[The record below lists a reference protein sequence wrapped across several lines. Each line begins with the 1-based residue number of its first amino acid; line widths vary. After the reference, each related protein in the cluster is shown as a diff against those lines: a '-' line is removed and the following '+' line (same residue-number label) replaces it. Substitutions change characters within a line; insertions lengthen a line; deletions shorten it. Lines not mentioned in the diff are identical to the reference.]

1 MPPPLHKTGFTLIE
15 TALALLA
22 ISLALLGIFGLARHG
37 LKSGG
42 DAENETRCAMLA
54 DTIIETLKAKNNEL
68 AERKLSLVE
77 WQNYWATHSTFYL
90 PHMSDIADF
99 TDPISIVSNTNKND
113 LEPLQPA
120 NPSPVIRW
128 NPSYKLSLS
137 FNTGTYDWSE
147 IYVTLAL
154 HPGML
159 QSGADPRIYSAVLS
173 YTGGLP

>member
-1 MPPPLHKTGFTLIE
+1 MPPTLHKTGFTLIE

-22 ISLALLGIFGLARHG
+22 ISLGLLGIFGLARHG

-68 AERKLSLVE
+68 AERKLSLIE
-77 WQNYWATHSTFYL
+77 WQNYWATHTTFHL
-90 PHMSDIADF
+90 PPMPDISNGGNA
-99 TDPISIVSNTNKND
+99 IVIAVNAPNT
-113 LEPLQPA
+113 PLQ
-120 NPSPVIRW
+120 STQTGTEIKW
-128 NPSYKLSLS
+128 NPIYTVSLIPDS
-137 FNTGTYDWSE
+137 SAYAGTE
-147 IYVTLAL
+147 INVTLYL

-159 QSGADPRIYSAVLS
+159 QSGAEYQTFSTILS